1 VENAVSV
8 AEKYAEN
15 NTHAMIIAILVA
27 ILKNKFLSNC
37 AAFFLPLQY
46 KEKRK
51 KQKTQKRHNHT
62 PENLRV
68 RLSLRLHFI

>member
-37 AAFFLPLQY
+37 AAFFLSFTV
-46 KEKRK
+46 KASRRK
-51 KQKTQKRHNHT
+51 AKTQKRHNHT